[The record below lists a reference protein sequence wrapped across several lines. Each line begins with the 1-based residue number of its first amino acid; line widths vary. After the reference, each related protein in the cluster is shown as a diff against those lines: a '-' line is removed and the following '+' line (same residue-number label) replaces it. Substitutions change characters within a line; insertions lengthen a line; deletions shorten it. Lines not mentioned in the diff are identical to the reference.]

1 MSSEEIRRAQK
12 SAPLDTSSVAGDP
25 LEQFRRWFDEA
36 VQAEVWEPTAM
47 ALGTATREGMPSVRM
62 VLLKGADER
71 GFTFF
76 TDYRSRKGREL
87 EENPRAALCFHWS
100 EVDRQIRIAGDV
112 TRLGRDESEAY
123 YRTRPMGRRLGAW
136 ASHQSTVLKSRDEL
150 EARVQ
155 EVEARFDGEPP
166 LPPHWGGYLL
176 APREVEFWQN
186 RESRLHDRVRY
197 RLEGKRWILDRLSP

>member
-150 EARVQ
+150 EAR
-155 EVEARFDGEPP
+155 FDGEPP